1 MARSVKAPHVVN
13 IADLRRLAK
22 RRLPRIVFDYI
33 DGGAD
38 DEVTL
43 RGNAR
48 AFEALTF
55 RPRCAVAT
63 PQVDIRTTVMGATFD
78 LPFILAPIGSS
89 RMFYPHGEE
98 LAARA
103 AGKAGTGYILST
115 LSGTNMEDVRAATT
129 GTAWYQVYLCGGRD
143 IATAMLHRARK
154 AGFTALVVTID
165 TAVSGMREKDL
176 RNGTKELLGRGPSM
190 LPYVPQ
196 MLAKPGWL
204 AGFLSDGGLM
214 KFSKRDAPGGP
225 MPYADVGRTLEQSVV
240 CWDDLGW
247 IRDLWKGPIMVK
259 GVHTATTHG
268 APWTRARTRSWCPI
282 TAAGSS
288 TAWRRASACCPKWW
302 RP

>member
-1 MARSVKAPHVVN
+1 MPRSVKAPHVLN

-22 RRLPRIVFDYI
+22 RRVPPVVFDYI

-48 AFEALTF
+48 AFDDITF
-55 RPRCAVAT
+55 RPRSAVPT
-63 PQVDIRTTVMGATFD
+63 PGLDITTTVMGATFD

-98 LAARA
+98 RA
-103 AGKAGTGYILST
+103 AHAAGAAGTGYILST
-115 LSGTNMEDVRAATT
+115 LSGTPMESVRAATK

-143 IATAMLHRARK
+143 VATAMLRRAKK

-190 LPYVPQ
+190 LPYLPQ
-196 MLAKPGWL
+196 MIVKPRWL
-204 AGFLSDGGLM
+204 TGMLSDG
-214 KFSKRDAPGGP
+214 
-225 MPYADVGRTLEQSVV
+225 
-240 CWDDLGW
+240 
-247 IRDLWKGPIMVK
+247 
-259 GVHTATTHG
+259 
-268 APWTRARTRSWCPI
+268 
-282 TAAGSS
+282 
-288 TAWRRASACCPKWW
+288 
-302 RP
+302 